1 MSRAAQPPA
10 ESLPSRFLV
19 ADARANG
26 LPRRRLRA
34 SDLDSTM
41 WGLRSTTALVNLGQ
55 RCQLLRLRMPP
66 SAFVCHVT
74 AAILHGIPVPWQ
86 RKQEHAIHVGVAG
99 NARAPHAGGLIG
111 HRLSVHVDDVEDVAG
126 IRRTTAIRTWCD
138 LAEELDLLDLVA
150 AGDYLLYWRA
160 PRATLQQLVDAV
172 ASRVSRRGIR
182 VLRRA
187 LGLLND
193 RSESPPES
201 LLRTLLVLAGF
212 DPPLVNHA
220 VSGAFGE
227 FVART
232 DLILQKERVVLE
244 YQGDHHRTTKGQWRA
259 DMTRR
264 SRLEALGWRVME
276 LNADDLKNPVELLAR
291 IRAVIALG

>member
-1 MSRAAQPPA
+1 MSRAAQPSA
-10 ESLPSRFLV
+10 ESLPSGFLV
-19 ADARANG
+19 ADALANG

-34 SDLDSTM
+34 SDLDNM
-41 WGLRSTTALVNLGQ
+41 LWGLRSTTRLVDIGQ
-55 RCQLLRLRMPP
+55 RSRLLRLRMPP

-74 AAILHGIPVPWQ
+74 AALLHAIPLPWN
-86 RKQEHAIHVGVAG
+86 RKQEHAIHVGIAA
-99 NARAPHAGGLIG
+99 NARAPHAAGLIG
-111 HRLSVHVDDVEDVAG
+111 HRLSIHTHEVEDVAG

-160 PRATLQQLVDAV
+160 PRATHQQLVDAV
-172 ASRVSRRGIR
+172 ESRVSRRGIR
-182 VLRRA
+182 ALRRA
-187 LGLLND
+187 LGLLDD

-201 LLRTLLVLAGF
+201 ILRTMLVLAGF
-212 DPPLVNHA
+212 DPPLVNHS
-220 VSGAFGE
+220 VSGQFGE

-232 DLILQKERVVLE
+232 DLILQKERVILE
-244 YQGDHHRTTKGQWRA
+244 YQGDYHRTTKGQWRA

-264 SRLEALGWRVME
+264 SKLEAQGWRVME
-276 LNADDLKNPVELLAR
+276 LNADDLKEPVELLAR